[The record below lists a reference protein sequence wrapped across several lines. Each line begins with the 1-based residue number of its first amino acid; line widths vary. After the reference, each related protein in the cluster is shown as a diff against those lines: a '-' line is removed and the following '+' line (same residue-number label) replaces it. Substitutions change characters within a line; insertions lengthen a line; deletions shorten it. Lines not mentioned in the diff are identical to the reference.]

1 MAFNKILGV
10 GVALSVL
17 LTANS
22 ASAGAL
28 EERVKDTYTNPPI
41 TVENSDDPIITPF
54 DVQLIRPENYSSYNA
69 YEKSFSMDPG
79 NGSDGNLW
87 IKNTSSDDLW
97 VKVFVNGGNDPLE
110 VSVKKG
116 AQKTISFYVGVT
128 TSYKIYVY
136 SKTGHKIEMSISARQ
151 F

>member
-97 VKVFVNGGNDPLE
+97 VKVFVNGSNDPLE

-116 AQKTISFYVGVT
+116 AQKQSLFMLV
-128 TSYKIYVY
+128 
-136 SKTGHKIEMSISARQ
+136 
-151 F
+151 